1 MNLDKVLSA
10 DRHSACRLCRVAVN
24 GLTVTAQGE
33 TLLSDV
39 TVHIH
44 CGQLTALVGPNGA
57 GKTTFIRA
65 LLSQVGYRGV
75 IEHQDAHGKHFG
87 AIRTGYVPQHF
98 PFDKQMPLTVCD
110 LMAAAMSRRPVWLG
124 VSAKVRAQAKE
135 TLAIARADSLLDRQL
150 GNLSGGELQRVLLA
164 LALYPLPDLLILD
177 EPVSGVDQNGL
188 SLFLQTVSALR
199 ETHHMAI
206 LMVSHDW
213 ELVRRYADWVVL
225 VQQKLLKQGT
235 PNEVFSSP
243 EFEKIFRGE
252 INRNLERDMSAGE
265 PYKP

>member
-124 VSAKVRAQAKE
+124 VSAKVRAQARE

-188 SLFLQTVSALR
+188 SLFLDVVTELTR
-199 ETHHMAI
+199 THHLAI
-206 LMVSHDW
+206 LLVSHDW
-213 ELVRRYADWVVL
+213 AVVQKYADHVILLDKKVL
-225 VQQKLLKQGT
+225 AEGSAR
-235 PNEVFSSP
+235 EVFESKAFREVFPVSSLWGGR
-243 EFEKIFRGE
+243 E
-252 INRNLERDMSAGE
+252 AG
-265 PYKP
+265 

>member
-110 LMAAAMSRRPVWLG
+110 LMASAMTGRPVWLG
-124 VSAKVRAQAKE
+124 VSRQVKERAKE
-135 TLAIARADSLLDRQL
+135 TLAIARADSLIDRQL

-188 SLFLQTVSALR
+188 SLFLDVVTELTR
-199 ETHHMAI
+199 THHLAI
-206 LMVSHDW
+206 LLVSHDW
-213 ELVRRYADWVVL
+213 AVVQKYADHVILLDKKVL
-225 VQQKLLKQGT
+225 AEGSAK
-235 PNEVFSSP
+235 EVFESPAFREVFPVSSLWNGR
-243 EFEKIFRGE
+243 E
-252 INRNLERDMSAGE
+252 AG
-265 PYKP
+265 